1 MYVNDIPK
9 KTTNNPALLDY
20 WITKEVK
27 EKIKH
32 DPRPQK
38 KYTKLENFGS
48 PLKKLNYLNK
58 D

>member
-1 MYVNDIPK
+1 MYITDIPK
-9 KTTNNPALLDY
+9 KNTKNPALLDY

-32 DPRPQK
+32 EPRPQK